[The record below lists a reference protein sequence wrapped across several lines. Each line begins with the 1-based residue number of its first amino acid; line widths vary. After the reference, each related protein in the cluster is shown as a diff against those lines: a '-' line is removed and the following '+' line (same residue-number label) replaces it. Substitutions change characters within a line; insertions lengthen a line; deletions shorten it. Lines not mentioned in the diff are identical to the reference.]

1 MMVNPQELD
10 VTQEGTCLRCGRV
23 ARLDEETG
31 VWPDRLPR
39 GLAEWADATA
49 PDAPWVCTGCALSWH
64 EG

>member
-1 MMVNPQELD
+1 MGDPHDVD

-39 GLAEWADATA
+39 GLAAWAEATN
-49 PDAPWVCTGCALSWH
+49 PDAPWVCSECAVAWK